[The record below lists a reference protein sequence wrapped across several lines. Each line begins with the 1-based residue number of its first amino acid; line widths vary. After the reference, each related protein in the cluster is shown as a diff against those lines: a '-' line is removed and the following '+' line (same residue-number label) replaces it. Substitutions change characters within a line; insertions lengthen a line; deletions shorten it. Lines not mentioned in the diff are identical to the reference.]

1 MFTFVLQ
8 YCHVGHYNL
17 KRCLCVPVSL
27 HKVLILNA
35 FFSWRTISAFPG
47 FRTNSSCFTAFMC
60 QIVREYPS
68 CIMENVLCK
77 TMIAKGGMQ
86 FIFFLKQL
94 RKQKPILLVPVQLAL
109 SGFPFVITGSV
120 DPHNPAQKVYRI
132 FYFKFFENFIVFPLP
147 VTYSLFAPTPSTQY
161 PFFNRAIS
169 TSCFAASSRRRSTS
183 DSDLLR

>member
-1 MFTFVLQ
+1 MLALVLQ

-17 KRCLCVPVSL
+17 KRSLCIPVTFN
-27 HKVLILNA
+27 KVFILNA
-35 FFSWRTISAFPG
+35 FFSRRMIPAFSG

-60 QIVREYPS
+60 QVVREYPS

-77 TMIAKGGMQ
+77 TMIAERGMQ
-86 FIFFLKQL
+86 FMFFLQQL
-94 RKQKPILLVPVQLAL
+94 CEQDPILLVPVQLAL
-109 SGFPFVITGSV
+109 SGFPFVIAGSV
-120 DPHNPAQKVYRI
+120 DPHDSAQKVYRI
-132 FYFKFFENFIVFPLP
+132 FYFEFFENFVVFPLP

-169 TSCFAASSRRRSTS
+169 TSCFATSSRSRSTS